1 MSNVSATLLTAKD
14 EHDYTGPNIPS
25 DAYYGFTDGLHT
37 LSIDVSDFTGRI
49 YIESTLANQP
59 TDNDW
64 FIVHLNPITG
74 YLEYNNKTGIE
85 GYTFQGNLM
94 YIRARVERS
103 HLSGPP
109 DITTLG
115 HVNKILLNV

>member
-1 MSNVSATLLTAKD
+1 VSNVSATLLTAKD